1 MIYYKIPVG
10 FEIITV
16 KRLSL
21 TVGLFKIV
29 HHNGT
34 MEIYKNPLTGEWSV
48 LSHSNPLE
56 NHSAPSIGPP
66 IEAFYQDHSATSN

>member
-29 HHNGT
+29 HSKGS
-34 MEIYKNPLTGEWSV
+34 MEIYKHPETGEWSI
-48 LSHSNPLE
+48 LSHSNPSE
-56 NHSAPSIGPP
+56 SHSAWLMGPS
-66 IEAFYQDHSATSN
+66 IEAFYKDHSATSN